1 MEGSTVAGR
10 QDAGAVAESS
20 HTDPQ
25 VGGREREGG
34 RESKR
39 KWERDR
45 DKEEKMCQFF

>member
-1 MEGSTVAGR
+1 MTIMEGSTVAGR

-39 KWERDR
+39 K
-45 DKEEKMCQFF
+45 